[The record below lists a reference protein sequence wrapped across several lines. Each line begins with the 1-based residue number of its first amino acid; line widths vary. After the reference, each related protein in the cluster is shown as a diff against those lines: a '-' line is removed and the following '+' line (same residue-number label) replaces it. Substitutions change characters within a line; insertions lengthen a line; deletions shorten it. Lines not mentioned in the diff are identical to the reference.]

1 MSRGKKKIKI
11 RRSRSDTTQ
20 SKLESN
26 CNEDGKME
34 SCGKRKNDKGG
45 ESWLNGSKAFQ
56 HHSHEDAEYI
66 CNHKKFDERSIKRVS
81 QLLSDLFATH
91 FILALPLL
99 FYEELQRIEIEVIRA
114 TVMEFIE
121 EGLDPRKMN
130 SIAKEIDATSRIKAQ
145 TEKYLDKL
153 CLTVTRISTEDTFD
167 LICDLSAR
175 HGRDLN
181 KWGPP
186 CACSFANCLGCLQTL
201 TESVLQTQ
209 PIIPDM
215 NKFRSDNYSAFSIKN
230 ILKRERAT
238 DIGTSSESS
247 YNRFAETWQALDD
260 LFWKTSG
267 KIKPMQIP
275 SIRDAIDKIKATNGM
290 VIWYA
295 VASREL
301 KTWTSYGNKGK
312 GKRDAIETTRE
323 DVLSIK
329 HLSTIFKCP
338 TIENNKEDDNNIRAS
353 LSVNGRKLLGR
364 VCKEQGNAAF
374 ERGCYLEAA
383 EHYTRGIGYD
393 AENAV
398 IPLNRAQC
406 FIKLERFEE
415 AEDDCSTSILI
426 DVTNYKSWCRRA
438 RSRFRQGNLGGG
450 KSDLEHALFLALNDE
465 KIYNDRL
472 ELYQG
477 LLKDAVEEFDAKS
490 VESKKWQ
497 LPNFSEIQDM
507 HKHDQTSSSS
517 NSKSSDSS
525 HSTDTTTISDVSVE
539 EVFTQVF
546 FTLAFNDI
554 VKQKTGINVQVPI
567 SFWKKPKP
575 EKDVEKIKSIMV

>member
-1 MSRGKKKIKI
+1 MSRGKKKIKV
-11 RRSRSDTTQ
+11 RRSRIGITAHPKAD
-20 SKLESN
+20 N
-26 CNEDGKME
+26 NDNEDTIMDGCGRRKDGKNAE
-34 SCGKRKNDKGG
+34 KQSIT
-45 ESWLNGSKAFQ
+45 SKVFS
-56 HHSHEDAEYI
+56 HHSHKDEEYI
-66 CNHKKFDERSIKRVS
+66 CDHKKFDERSVKRVS

-114 TVMEFIE
+114 TVMDLIE
-121 EGLDPRKMN
+121 EGLDPRNIN
-130 SIAKEIDATSRIKAQ
+130 SIAQDLDTESRIKTQ

-215 NKFRSDNYSAFSIKN
+215 NKFRSDKYSAFSIKN
-230 ILKRERAT
+230 ILKRERTA

-260 LFWKTSG
+260 LFWKISS

-275 SIRDAIDKIKATNGM
+275 SIRAAIDKIKATNG
-290 VIWYA
+290 VAIWYA

-312 GKRDAIETTRE
+312 GKRDVIQTTQE
-323 DVLSIK
+323 DILTAK
-329 HLSTIFKCP
+329 HLTTIFRCSTIMNSK
-338 TIENNKEDDNNIRAS
+338 EEDDSLRAS
-353 LSVNGRKLLGR
+353 FAINGRKLLGR

-374 ERGCYLEAA
+374 ERNCYVEAA

-406 FIKLERFEE
+406 FIKLDRFEA

-438 RSRFRQGNLGGG
+438 RSRFSQGKLEEG

-465 KIYNDRL
+465 KTYKDRL
-472 ELYQG
+472 QLCQG
-477 LLKDAVEEFDAKS
+477 FLMEAVKEYDPGS
-490 VESKKWQ
+490 ITSKKWQ
-497 LPNFSEIQDM
+497 LPSYPDIQDM

-517 NSKSSDSS
+517 NSKNSDSS
-525 HSTDTTTISDVSVE
+525 NCTSNTTISDVSIE
-539 EVFTQVF
+539 EVYTQVL
-546 FTLAFNDI
+546 FTVAFSLI
-554 VKQKTGINVQVPI
+554 VRQKTGVRIRVPI
-567 SFWKKPKP
+567 SLWKKPERIS
-575 EKDVEKIKSIMV
+575 EKVKSIMI

>member
-11 RRSRSDTTQ
+11 RRCKSGTAQTKGDENGRQDVTLEGCGRRKSDKNGERRSIA
-20 SKLESN
+20 SKVFS
-26 CNEDGKME
+26 
-34 SCGKRKNDKGG
+34 
-45 ESWLNGSKAFQ
+45 
-56 HHSHEDAEYI
+56 HHSHEGENFI
-66 CNHKKFDERSIKRVS
+66 CDHKKFDERSIKRVS

-114 TVMEFIE
+114 TVMDCIE
-121 EGLDPRKMN
+121 EGLDPIKID
-130 SIAKEIDATSRIKAQ
+130 SIAKDVNTESRVKAQ

-215 NKFRSDNYSAFSIKN
+215 NKFRSDKYSALTIKN
-230 ILKRERAT
+230 ILKRERAA

-260 LFWKTSG
+260 MFWKISG

-275 SIRDAIDKIKATNGM
+275 SVRETIDRIKATNGM
-290 VIWYA
+290 AIWYA

-312 GKRDAIETTRE
+312 GKRELIETTQE
-323 DVLSIK
+323 DILAVK
-329 HLSTIFKCP
+329 HLTTIFKCP
-338 TIENNKEDDNNIRAS
+338 VIMNNKEDDDNLRAS
-353 LSVNGRKLLGR
+353 FAINGRKLLGR

-374 ERGCYLEAA
+374 ERGCYKEAA

-406 FIKLERFEE
+406 YIKLERFEE

-438 RSRFRQGNLGGG
+438 RSRFSQGKLEEG

-465 KIYNDRL
+465 KTYKDRL
-472 ELYQG
+472 QLCQG
-477 LLKDAVEEFDAKS
+477 FLTDAVKEYDPDTIM
-490 VESKKWQ
+490 SKKWQ
-497 LPNFSEIQDM
+497 LPSYSEIQDM
-507 HKHDQTSSSS
+507 HKHDQISSAS
-517 NSKSSDSS
+517 NSKNSDSS
-525 HSTDTTTISDVSVE
+525 NCTCATTIPDVSIE
-539 EVFTQVF
+539 EVYTQVLF
-546 FTLAFNDI
+546 ALAFNI
-554 VKQKTGINVQVPI
+554 ILKQKTGVGIRVPI
-567 SFWKKPKP
+567 SLWKKPDQVS
-575 EKDVEKIKSIMV
+575 EKVKSIMI

>member
-11 RRSRSDTTQ
+11 RRSKIGSSQ
-20 SKLESN
+20 SKGEQN
-26 CNEDGKME
+26 GNEEGRMDV
-34 SCGKRKNDKGG
+34 CGRRKDDKSGIRR
-45 ESWLNGSKAFQ
+45 SISSKGFP
-56 HHSHEDAEYI
+56 HHSHEDEEYV
-66 CNHKKFDERSIKRVS
+66 CDHKKFDERSIKRVS

-114 TVMEFIE
+114 TVMDFIE
-121 EGLDPRKMN
+121 EGLDPRKIN
-130 SIAKEIDATSRIKAQ
+130 SIAKDIDTESRIKRQ

-215 NKFRSDNYSAFSIKN
+215 NKFRSDKYSAFSIKN
-230 ILKRERAT
+230 ILKRERSA

-260 LFWKTSG
+260 LFWKVSG

-275 SIRDAIDKIKATNGM
+275 SIRGAIDKIKATNGM
-290 VIWYA
+290 ATWYA

-312 GKRDAIETTRE
+312 GKRDVIETIQE
-323 DVLSIK
+323 DILAVK
-329 HLSTIFKCP
+329 HLTSIFKCSN
-338 TIENNKEDDNNIRAS
+338 IINSKEEDDSVRAS
-353 LSVNGRKLLGR
+353 FAINGRKLLGR

-374 ERGCYLEAA
+374 ERGCYVEAA

-438 RSRFRQGNLGGG
+438 RSRFNQGKLEEG
-450 KSDLEHALFLALNDE
+450 KSDLEHALFLALHDE
-465 KIYNDRL
+465 KTYKDRL
-472 ELYQG
+472 QLCQG
-477 LLKDAVEEFDAKS
+477 FLTDAVKEYNPGS
-490 VESKKWQ
+490 LMNKKWQ
-497 LPNFSEIQDM
+497 LPSYSEIQDM
-507 HKHDQTSSSS
+507 HKHDKTSSSS
-517 NSKSSDSS
+517 NSKNSDSS
-525 HSTDTTTISDVSVE
+525 YCTGSTTIPDVSVE
-539 EVFTQVF
+539 EVYTQVLF
-546 FTLAFNDI
+546 ALAFNI
-554 VKQKTGINVQVPI
+554 ILKQKTGVGIRVPI
-567 SFWKKPKP
+567 SLWKKPESVS
-575 EKDVEKIKSIMV
+575 EKVKSIMI

>member
-11 RRSRSDTTQ
+11 RRSRSGTTAHIKGDQ
-20 SKLESN
+20 N
-26 CNEDGKME
+26 GNDDAVMDACGRRIDGKTIT
-34 SCGKRKNDKGG
+34 
-45 ESWLNGSKAFQ
+45 SKVFS
-56 HHSHEDAEYI
+56 HHSHQDEEYI
-66 CNHKKFDERSIKRVS
+66 CDHKKFDEKSVKRVS

-114 TVMEFIE
+114 TVMDFIE
-121 EGLDPRKMN
+121 EGLDPRQIN
-130 SIAKEIDATSRIKAQ
+130 SIAEDVDTESRIKTQ

-153 CLTVTRISTEDTFD
+153 CLIVTRISTEDTFD
-167 LICDLSAR
+167 LVCDLSAR

-215 NKFRSDNYSAFSIKN
+215 NKFRSDKYSAFSIKN
-230 ILKRERAT
+230 ILKRERAA

-260 LFWKTSG
+260 LFWKVSG

-275 SIRDAIDKIKATNGM
+275 SIRAAIDKIKATNG
-290 VIWYA
+290 VAIWYA

-312 GKRDAIETTRE
+312 GKRDQIETTEE
-323 DVLSIK
+323 DILTAKNLMS
-329 HLSTIFKCP
+329 IFKCSEI
-338 TIENNKEDDNNIRAS
+338 TNSKEEDDSARAS
-353 LSVNGRKLLGR
+353 FAINGRKHLGT

-374 ERGCYLEAA
+374 GRTCYIEAA

-406 FIKLERFEE
+406 SIKLERFEE
-415 AEDDCSTSILI
+415 AELDCSTSILI

-438 RSRFRQGNLGGG
+438 RSRFSQGKLEEG

-465 KIYNDRL
+465 KTYKDRL
-472 ELYQG
+472 QLCQG
-477 LLKDAVEEFDAKS
+477 FLMEAVKEYDPS
-490 VESKKWQ
+490 SITSKKWQ
-497 LPNFSEIQDM
+497 LPSYPEIQDM

-517 NSKSSDSS
+517 NSKNSDSS
-525 HSTDTTTISDVSVE
+525 NRTSSTTIPEVSIEDVYMQVL
-539 EVFTQVF
+539 FTV
-546 FTLAFNDI
+546 AFSLI
-554 VKQKTGINVQVPI
+554 VRQKTGVRIRVPI
-567 SFWKKPKP
+567 SLWKKPERIS
-575 EKDVEKIKSIMV
+575 EKVRSIMI